1 MSAPL
6 PTEITP
12 MVRFDYTLGELGKM
26 LCIQHGLHEGRF
38 QVGVN
43 IRVGIGAIQGP
54 PGTTIV
60 PGATVGFE
68 GVSFAQVDAGLEGP
82 DIVDAAAVNPRTP

>member
-1 MSAPL
+1 MSAQL
-6 PTEITP
+6 PTEASPLIK
-12 MVRFDYTLGELGKM
+12 FDYSLVELGKI

-54 PGTTIV
+54 PGTTTV

-68 GVSFAQVDAGLEGP
+68 GVSFAQVDSGLEGP
-82 DIVDAAAVNPRTP
+82 DIVDASTVNPRES